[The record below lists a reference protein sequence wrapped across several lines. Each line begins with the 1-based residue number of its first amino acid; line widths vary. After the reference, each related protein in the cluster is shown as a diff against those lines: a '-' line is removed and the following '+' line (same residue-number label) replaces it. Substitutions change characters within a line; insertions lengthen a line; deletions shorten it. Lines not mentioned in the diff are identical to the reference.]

1 VTANAPLILV
11 VDDDAGIR
19 GMVELALTE
28 RGYRVATSDGSNRPD
43 LAGVDLI
50 LLDVRLG
57 TRSALELDLGVG
69 APPIVVMTAGAHG
82 RRVAEQL
89 HAVGRI
95 GKPFDLLHLFDV
107 VEEALA
113 GGAQRAG

>member
-1 VTANAPLILV
+1 VTADAPLILV

-28 RGYRVATSDGSNRPD
+28 RGYRVATSDGSGPLN

-50 LLDVRLG
+50 LLDVRLRTG
-57 TRSALELDLGVG
+57 SALDLHLGDG

-89 HAVGRI
+89 HAVDRI
-95 GKPFDLLHLFDV
+95 AKPFDLLHLFDV
-107 VEEALA
+107 VEAALGGEAR
-113 GGAQRAG
+113 RAG